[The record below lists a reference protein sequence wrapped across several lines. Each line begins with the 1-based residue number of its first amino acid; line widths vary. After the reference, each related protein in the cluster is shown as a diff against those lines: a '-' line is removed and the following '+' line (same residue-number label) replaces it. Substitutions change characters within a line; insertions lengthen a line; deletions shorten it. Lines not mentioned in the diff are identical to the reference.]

1 MSVKKILL
9 IDDDPAVRGLISS
22 ILRKKG
28 MDVVL
33 AKEGN
38 EGLQLVQN
46 ENPDLVV
53 CDFQMP
59 GMNGLEVLDQIKKNN
74 PQIPVIILTAYGDA
88 ALTIQSM
95 QTGAFDFIEKP
106 INPRELLEV
115 TKNALKTIGPSKK
128 DSNEEATLHTKK
140 KDENLMAGKSPAM
153 REIFKITGRIS
164 QSNVNVMI
172 TGETGTGKERLARLI
187 HESGTTK
194 NAPLIVFNCRSIQKD
209 QLISA
214 CRIDDDQ
221 PAGSGSGLPASI
233 ILDDVGALSDELQVL
248 LLDLLTREEKERP
261 PNAKPRLISIS
272 NNDIISLVEENKFLK
287 ELYYRMKVFS
297 LHIPPLRQRKED
309 IPDLVNNI
317 VQELNPMLN
326 KNIVR
331 IEEGVIPILQSY
343 DWPGNVQELKN
354 ILMQAMVLAHG
365 DLLEKTSIFIKGMR
379 KETEPGHSFEKPPR
393 SLAEVEKEHIAHVL
407 NYVKWSKQDAA
418 SILGITRPTLNAKIE
433 KYQITKP

>member
-33 AKEGN
+33 AKEGS
-38 EGLQLVQN
+38 EGLQLMQD
-46 ENPDLVV
+46 EKPDLVI

-59 GMNGLEVLDQIKKNN
+59 GMNGLEVLDQIKKDN
-74 PQIPVIILTAYGDA
+74 PQIPVVILTAYGDA
-88 ALTIQSM
+88 TLTIRSM

-115 TKNALKTIGPSKK
+115 AKNALKTVTQPEPDQNEAAILHAKTK
-128 DSNEEATLHTKK
+128 D
-140 KDENLMAGKSPAM
+140 DNLMAGKSPAM

-187 HESGTTK
+187 HESGTSK
-194 NAPLIVFNCRSIQKD
+194 NAPLIVLNCKSLRED

-214 CRIDDDQ
+214 CRIDADQ
-221 PAGSGSGLPASI
+221 PAGSGSGLQASI
-233 ILDDVGALSDELQVL
+233 ILDDVGALSDELQVV
-248 LLDLLTREEKERP
+248 LLDLITRETTVRP
-261 PNAKPRLISIS
+261 PGLKPRFISIT
-272 NNDIISLVEENKFLK
+272 NDDIGNLAEEGKFLK
-287 ELYYRMKVFS
+287 ELYYRLKVFS

-317 VQELNPMLN
+317 VQELNPVLK
-326 KNIVR
+326 KNVVR
-331 IEEGVIPILQSY
+331 IEEGVSPLLQSY

-365 DLLEKTSIFIKGMR
+365 DLLEKNSIYIKGR
-379 KETEPGHSFEKPPR
+379 HKETEPDHAFAEPPR
-393 SLAEVEKEHIAHVL
+393 SLAEVEKEHIGHVL
-407 NYVKWSKQDAA
+407 NHVRWSKQDAA
-418 SILGITRPTLNAKIE
+418 AILGITRPTLNAKIE